1 MTRNSQVMR
10 TLAARATIALALL
23 ASPMLA
29 LATGTASAET
39 TQALKQLATPGVVIE
54 RVEMLDGDGKVL
66 QIGGRAGRNA
76 EVSDFLRVLDGAA
89 DFEKPDLL
97 QIQLDR
103 EGHPQFEIRVQRRAA
118 PAPAPAPP
126 AAVERSRKPGYRCR
140 SDGREV
146 FQAQPC
152 PPTK

>member
-1 MTRNSQVMR
+1 MARNSQVMR

-29 LATGTASAET
+29 LASGAASVET

-54 RVEMLDGDGKVL
+54 RVETLDGDGKVL

-118 PAPAPAPP
+118 PAPAPP
-126 AAVERSRKPGYRCR
+126 AAVERSRKPVYRCR

-152 PPTK
+152 PTTK